1 MSAAEMF
8 DGLLASLAGIPAL
21 PGARCRGR
29 PHLFDAK
36 RAGEDADVASARH
49 AQALALCAGCPALTR
64 CEEWIDSLPPSRQPA
79 GIVAG
84 RLCRPPVPR
93 LRSRALGESAGVSA

>member
-1 MSAAEMF
+1 MSAAMF
-8 DGLLASLAGIPAL
+8 DSLLASLAGVPAL

-29 PHLFDAK
+29 HHLFDA
-36 RAGEDADVASARH
+36 RLAGEDVDVANARH
-49 AQALALCAGCPALTR
+49 SQALELCAGCPALSR
-64 CEEWIDSLPPSRQPA
+64 CEEWVDSLPPSRQPA

-93 LRSRALGESAGVSA
+93 LRSRAQGESAGASA

>member
-1 MSAAEMF
+1 MSALET
-8 DGLLASLAGIPAL
+8 LLASLAGVPAL

-29 PHLFDAK
+29 HHLFDAK
-36 RAGEDADVASARH
+36 LAGEEADVANARH

-64 CEEWIDSLPPSRQPA
+64 CEEWIDSLTRAAQPA

-93 LRSRALGESAGVSA
+93 VRSRARGESAGASA